1 MSIQPYRSTPVFTE
15 ATLPA
20 GLRAEHR
27 LKAGAWG
34 LIIVLEGRLKLT
46 YVDPPSEVILTPGAP
61 GRILPEQAHF
71 VEPLG
76 AMKMRVDFYDAPPGD

>member
-1 MSIQPYRSTPVFTE
+1 MPIQPYRATPVFTE

-34 LIIVLEGRLKLT
+34 LKLT
-46 YVDPPSEVILTPGAP
+46 YVDPPSEVILTPAAL